1 MREAILKEGEGE
13 GKIRKAVSKGIPF
26 GTEEIPCFYA

>member
-26 GTEEIPCFYA
+26 DTAVCLNK